1 MYNVLKKETL
11 PKIFSNQI
19 ITAIIAYIGG
29 VLLTYKLF
37 SPFKVVLSVF
47 ILYVYSYFIHRLFHL
62 FPKQINIHMNFHH
75 DHRENQSYLEK
86 YVNLFVECI
95 SNILF
100 FVLFYYIQ
108 RGLFIDYVPTIIIFY
123 YGFIYTSIHIV
134 NYSLFHTAN
143 SHVQHHENK
152 VCNFGPDVLDHLFST
167 NCDQTIENYNHI
179 IPNILVSFIV
189 TYLVF
194 RPNI

>member
-75 DHRENQSYLEK
+75 VHRENQSYLEK